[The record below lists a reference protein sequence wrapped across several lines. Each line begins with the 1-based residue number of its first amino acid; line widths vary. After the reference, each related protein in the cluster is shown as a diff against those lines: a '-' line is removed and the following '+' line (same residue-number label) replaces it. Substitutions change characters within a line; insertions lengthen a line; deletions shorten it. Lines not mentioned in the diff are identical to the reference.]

1 MLKNHISSEI
11 RNYNELS
18 ENLGIDLRDT
28 QKNKEDLPNKSI
40 VNFSQNILV
49 KTMQTVESFLNDSPY

>member
-18 ENLGIDLRDT
+18 ENLGIDQEIL
-28 QKNKEDLPNKSI
+28 KNKEDLPNKSI

>member
-1 MLKNHISSEI
+1 MLKKNHISSEI

-28 QKNKEDLPNKSI
+28 QKNKKIYQINLS
-40 VNFSQNILV
+40 
-49 KTMQTVESFLNDSPY
+49 